1 MSSHAEQAG
10 PLAGMFTE
18 ETGEAVEEHEIFA
31 NFTLACYSH
40 RRGDSCKIRLSENL
54 VRAMV
59 TATSDHTRGHP
70 NLTSQ
75 GQH

>member
-1 MSSHAEQAG
+1 
-10 PLAGMFTE
+10 MFTE

-40 RRGDSCKIRLSENL
+40 RRGDSCKIPLSENL

-59 TATSDHTRGHP
+59 TGYKRP
-70 NLTSQ
+70 
-75 GQH
+75 

>member
-40 RRGDSCKIRLSENL
+40 RRGDLQDSSIGEFGPRHGDGYKR
-54 VRAMV
+54 
-59 TATSDHTRGHP
+59 P
-70 NLTSQ
+70 
-75 GQH
+75 